1 MNGVTM
7 KRHRRKRKNK
17 NNVVILLAVCFALI
31 CLFVCAYTYKE
42 KNADSNDATV
52 RQTGDGST
60 SSDASDSAESEQSST
75 EITQGW
81 MTENGASYYYQD
93 GVRLTKDWLTLDGK
107 TYYFDKDGKM
117 CTGAVKINKKSY
129 RFAETGEMITGWY
142 PSSSDKQCYYN
153 KKGQLQTNKSVVIGK
168 IVYSFGQDGE
178 IRHQADTTKPMI
190 ALTYDDGPSKNTSTI
205 VETLK
210 KYDSV
215 ATFFVVAE
223 RISYFPDSF
232 KSAYE
237 NGNEIASHTY
247 AHTMLNKLS
256 ASEIKEE
263 IDKANK
269 EIKKYIGIPAA
280 LLRPPGGNIS
290 DTVRETVDSPM
301 ILWSVDTEDWSN
313 RNTATTTSRA
323 LANPEDGDIIL
334 MHDLYET
341 TAAAADKIASS
352 LINDGFQLVT
362 VSELIAARGG
372 AENGKAYFSFAP

>member
-1 MNGVTM
+1 MG
-7 KRHRRKRKNK
+7 RRRRRKRKNK

-42 KNADSNDATV
+42 NNADSSNTLAS
-52 RQTGDGST
+52 QTGTNST
-60 SSDASDSAESEQSST
+60 TSDSSNTAEAEQSST
-75 EITQGW
+75 ETPQGW
-81 MTENGASYYYQD
+81 VTENGASYYYQD
-93 GVRLTKDWLTLDGK
+93 GVLLTKDWLSLDGK
-107 TYYFDKDGKM
+107 TYYFDEDGKM
-117 CTGAVKINKKSY
+117 CTGAVKIGKKNY
-129 RFAETGEMITGWY
+129 RFSETGEMVTGWY
-142 PSSSDKQCYYN
+142 PSASDKQCYYN

-168 IVYSFGQDGE
+168 VVYSFGQNGE

-205 VETLK
+205 VETLQ
-210 KYDSV
+210 KYNSV

-237 NGNEIASHTY
+237 SGNEIASHTY
-247 AHTMLNKLS
+247 SHTMLNKLT

-263 IDKANK
+263 IAKANK

-280 LLRPPGGNIS
+280 LLRPPGGNIN
-290 DTVRETVDSPM
+290 DTVRESVDSPM

-313 RNTATTTSRA
+313 RNTATTTKRA

-334 MHDLYET
+334 MHDLYES
-341 TAAAADKIASS
+341 TAAAADQIVSS
-352 LINDGFQLVT
+352 LIDDGFQLVT

-372 AENGKAYFSFAP
+372 AENGKAYFSFEP